1 MVTAA
6 TDDGT
11 TQSPDTTTQKLSSL
25 RDRYSRTKKSGTS
38 TKPPRSRKTSKF
50 KAPKLG
56 AIFTPGSTACIV
68 LCFLLFVLIGWLLF
82 QGAHIYAE
90 LGRKVG
96 ESQVIDWRRMGAGV
110 VETWKYGSFLRDLLA
125 LFLDAVANVLHALVI
140 TTYGLG
146 FIIIF
151 LLLQAGEVAPTVI
164 KHSPRLRKSIIN
176 SFRKFQ
182 KISPQQGDS
191 ILVKSMIED
200 YNRYYESF
208 IFGLKV
214 VQFVC
219 FCIDGAV
226 VLYAAPPLKGGWS
239 VWATGFDWTNIM
251 RGSITLFFLWL
262 AVWCFCLV
270 RKGVRLFKGDVN

>member
-1 MVTAA
+1 MVAA
-6 TDDGT
+6 AGDGA
-11 TQSPDTTTQKLSSL
+11 TQSSDTTTQKLSNL
-25 RDRYSRTKKSGTS
+25 REKYSKKKKSD
-38 TKPPRSRKTSKF
+38 TKTPRSRKTSKF

-56 AIFTPGSTACIV
+56 AIFTPGSTVCII
-68 LCFLLFVLIGWLLF
+68 LCFLLIVLIGWLLF

-96 ESQVIDWRRMGAGV
+96 ESQVIDWKRMGAGI
-110 VETWKYGSFLRDLLA
+110 VEDWKYGSFLRDLLA
-125 LFLDAVANVLHALVI
+125 FFLDIAASVLHALVI
-140 TTYGLG
+140 TTYGFG

-151 LLLQAGEVAPTVI
+151 LLLQSGEIAPTVI
-164 KHSPRLRKSIIN
+164 KHSPRLRKSIIS
-176 SFRKFQ
+176 SFRKFK
-182 KISPQQGDS
+182 KINPQQGDS
-191 ILVKSMIED
+191 SLVTSMIED

-208 IFGLKV
+208 IFGLRV
-214 VQFVC
+214 VQFAC
-219 FCIDGAV
+219 FCIDGGV

-239 VWATGFDWTNIM
+239 VWATGIDWTNVM

>member
-1 MVTAA
+1 MVSAA
-6 TDDGT
+6 DET
-11 TQSPDTTTQKLSSL
+11 TKKLNNL
-25 RDRYSRTKKSGTS
+25 REKYSRRKKTRDSSGDSSPRKS
-38 TKPPRSRKTSKF
+38 TKF

-68 LCFLLFVLIGWLLF
+68 LCLLLLCLIGWLLF

-96 ESQVIDWRRMGAGV
+96 ESQVIDWQRMGAGV
-110 VETWKYGSFLRDLLA
+110 VESWRYGSFLRGILA
-125 LFLDAVANVLHALVI
+125 FFLDTLANVLHALVI

-146 FIIIF
+146 FLIIF

-164 KHSPRLRKSIIN
+164 KHSPRLRKSIIE

-182 KISPQQGDS
+182 KIRPQAGDS
-191 ILVKSMIED
+191 MLVKSMIDD

-208 IFGLKV
+208 IFGLRV

-219 FCIDGAV
+219 FCIDGGI

-239 VWATGFDWTNIM
+239 VWSTGFDWTNIM

-270 RKGVRLFKGDVN
+270 RKGVRLFKGDV